1 MTPVDHLTERP
12 ILLLTAHG
20 GIPEVL
26 GDFAGS
32 LKHRE
37 IESLG
42 KVDDSFAPSV
52 LILTDALL
60 QDAGTDAVGE
70 LPPSVAILSSGP
82 AAREAAE
89 SAGRLFFPLE
99 DVPDADTAQRILRSA
114 LGYAAAVWGALE
126 SRSELSQVQS
136 ELQELNKIGM
146 ALMSERNSDRLLG
159 LILTQA
165 RTLTTSDAG
174 SLYLVEEGEDGE
186 QHLHFCLAQNDT
198 LPDISTPDFTLPLDE
213 TSVAGYAASTGEP
226 LVIEDAYDIP
236 EWLPFTHNKA
246 AFDEK
251 FGYRAKSQLV
261 VPMKDRKGKVVGVI
275 QLINRKSDPSADIR
289 DDEAASEFVLPYRSR
304 EVATLLSLAGQAAVS
319 IENGQLYQ
327 DIENLF
333 DFFIQAAVIAVDQR
347 DPTTSGHSVRV
358 TALTCDL
365 AEAAHN
371 ATEGPFKDVSFTPE
385 EMKQLRYAGLLHD
398 FGKIGVSEEVLVKM
412 NKLPP
417 VMEARIESRFDYIHK
432 ALETDFHQKKTAY
445 LLERGSEGFEGFV
458 QQLETEFNEA
468 VERVDRYRE
477 AVREANMPRVL
488 AEEGAEILQEIGDTT
503 YLDPEGSE
511 APYLTQDELHYLS
524 IKRGSLDPEERRQIE
539 AHVVYSYNYLLEIPW
554 TEELSRIAEIAKG
567 HHEKMNGKGYPDG
580 VSAEGIPV
588 ETRFMTVCD
597 IFDALTASDRPY
609 KKALPVEKALSI
621 LKMEAEEGGLD
632 PDSVELFIESEV
644 YRKVLE
650 TDWREL

>member
-1 MTPVDHLTERP
+1 MQEALTPLP
-12 ILLLTAHG
+12 G
-20 GIPEVL
+20 GLE
-26 GDFAGS
+26 
-32 LKHRE
+32 HRE
-37 IESLG
+37 IDSLEELQDVATPG
-42 KVDDSFAPSV
+42 V
-52 LILTDALL
+52 LILSDALL
-60 QDAGTDAVGE
+60 RDASADVVEGLPQTVAV
-70 LPPSVAILSSGP
+70 LSSGP
-82 AAREAAE
+82 AAKEAAK
-89 SAGRLFFPLE
+89 SAGRLFFPLD
-99 DVPDADTAQRILRSA
+99 DVPDPDAAQMILRSA
-114 LGYAAAVWGALE
+114 VRYASAIGGDLE
-126 SRSELSQVQS
+126 SRSELSRVQS

-146 ALMSERNSDRLLG
+146 ALMSERNPDRLLG

-174 SLYLVEEGEDGE
+174 SLYLVEEGEGGE
-186 QHLHFCLAQNDT
+186 QHLHFRLAQNDT
-198 LPDISTPDFTLPLDE
+198 LPDIPVPDFTLPLDE

-226 LVIEDAYDIP
+226 LVIEDAYEIP
-236 EWLPFTHNKA
+236 EWLPFIHNKA

-251 FGYRAKSQLV
+251 FGYRVKSQLV
-261 VPMKDRKGKVVGVI
+261 VPMKDHKGKVVGVI
-275 QLINRKSDPSADIR
+275 QLINRKSDPSAKIR
-289 DDEAASEFVLPYRSR
+289 DEAAASEFVLPYRSR

-333 DFFIQAAVIAVDQR
+333 DGFIKAAVIAVDQR

-365 AEAAHN
+365 AEVAHK

-398 FGKIGVSEEVLVKM
+398 FGKIGVKEEVLVKM

-417 VMEARIESRFDYIHK
+417 VMEARIESRFDYIHM
-432 ALETDFHQKKTAY
+432 ALETDFHQKKAAY

-458 QQLETEFNEA
+458 QQLKSEFNEA

-477 AVREANMPRVL
+477 VVREANTPRVL
-488 AEEGAEILQEIGDTT
+488 AEEGAEILQEIGNAT

-511 APYLTQDELHYLS
+511 APYLTVDELHYLS

-539 AHVVYSYNYLLEIPW
+539 GHVVYSYNYLLEIPW

-580 VSAEGIPV
+580 VSAEGIPM

-609 KKALPVEKALSI
+609 KKAMPVEKALSI

-632 PDSVELFIESEV
+632 SDCVELFIESEV
-644 YRKVLE
+644 YQKVME